1 MSGGQMSPMV
11 TCFAPDEVEILE
23 QITGEANNFG
33 AARLEPYGC
42 TVNDVNDLVAV
53 LQQKP
58 LPPTGVCF
66 AFVEPGS
73 PVAEGQRPLDLAV
86 VRWWKPVVEMVIK
99 GHSPKELYYRT
110 GFDFE
115 EIRAAVERIPTT
127 PQADQ
132 VEEGSDA

>member
-1 MSGGQMSPMV
+1 MSPMV
-11 TCFAPDEVEILE
+11 TCFAADEVEILE

-33 AARLEPYGC
+33 TARLEPYGC
-42 TVNDVNDLVAV
+42 TVSDVNELVAA
-53 LQQKP
+53 LRQKP

-66 AFVEPGS
+66 AFVEPGG
-73 PVAEGQRPLDLAV
+73 PVADGQRPLVPAV
-86 VRWWKPVVEMVIK
+86 LRWWKPVVEMVIK

-127 PQADQ
+127 PQAGQID
-132 VEEGSDA
+132 EGSHA